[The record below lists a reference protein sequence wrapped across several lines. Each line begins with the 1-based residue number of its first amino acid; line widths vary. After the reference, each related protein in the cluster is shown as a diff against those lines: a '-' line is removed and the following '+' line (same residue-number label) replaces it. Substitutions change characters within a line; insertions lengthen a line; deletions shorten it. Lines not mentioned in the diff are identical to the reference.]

1 MSIVGRC
8 AGLDMHRRH
17 AHTDTRKY
25 RQAMPC
31 SCPICSKEFPREGP
45 MKLHMSVVHGLS
57 TAKKKAHADKVFE
70 CHICGHQFKM
80 KAYLQRHMRMHAGVK
95 PYICTVCNKCFTS
108 STNLSGHMAALHKDI
123 EYTYNPLVNMVCN
136 VAVNGELPAMQQA
149 AQHVARDNPNIPRKT
164 SSGASRKGSNSRK
177 SAATAA
183 ATTTTT
189 QQETVAR
196 PSGGPL
202 AVPIHDAMGVGRE
215 EQSFTQDV
223 LNMTREMQL
232 MPRDMSGMVREIPV
246 MAREIPGIMSSR
258 DIPVMA
264 PPGMPRDLQNVV
276 IARDMSNMPRDI
288 SNMPREF
295 IVPRENP
302 NIPQYAIGT
311 MPTNW
316 NYAYMGEFYRL

>member
-1 MSIVGRC
+1 MSIVGRN

-177 SAATAA
+177 GAA
-183 ATTTTT
+183 AASATTTT

-202 AVPIHDAMGVGRE
+202 AVQIHDAMGVG
-215 EQSFTQDV
+215 
-223 LNMTREMQL
+223 
-232 MPRDMSGMVREIPV
+232 
-246 MAREIPGIMSSR
+246 AKSR
-258 DIPVMA
+258 ALLRMC
-264 PPGMPRDLQNVV
+264 
-276 IARDMSNMPRDI
+276 
-288 SNMPREF
+288 
-295 IVPRENP
+295 
-302 NIPQYAIGT
+302 
-311 MPTNW
+311 
-316 NYAYMGEFYRL
+316 